1 MPEEHVEILVFCP
14 VCKGENNT
22 IWKGTLFEW
31 LEDLEKP
38 DPPKWYQYALQHQAA
53 HGHVVMV
60 RYEAS
65 GLTVPLTNAARRRG
79 KS

>member
-31 LEDLEKP
+31 L
-38 DPPKWYQYALQHQAA
+38 
-53 HGHVVMV
+53 G
-60 RYEAS
+60 
-65 GLTVPLTNAARRRG
+65 
-79 KS
+79 